1 MGCQDGLFILQD
13 FYKAILKLFA
23 DEEDEWVIDTL
34 AWWNEYVIC
43 LFFLSFALISQLD
56 RQIFPDKLSTKNN
69 SKDRCSNVDPNSAQ
83 LKAKCARLE
92 RAEKRRQVAD
102 V

>member
-1 MGCQDGLFILQD
+1 MWSLRYDPFLLLTVILQD
-13 FYKAILKLFA
+13 FYQAILELFA

-34 AWWNEYVIC
+34 AWWNEYIVR

-69 SKDRCSNVDPNSAQ
+69 GKDRRSDADPNNAQ
-83 LKAKCARLE
+83 SKTK
-92 RAEKRRQVAD
+92 
-102 V
+102 